1 MFMQW
6 FQIASSVRRVVAL
19 LREDKDMLIIM
30 MKARRVNSL
39 RRPKSIG
46 KTEILARR
54 FEKAMLQRAAKAC
67 FKTCGARCR
76 TAIASAVADHSD
88 SP

>member
-6 FQIASSVRRVVAL
+6 LQIAPSVRRLVAL

-30 MKARRVNSL
+30 MMARRVNSL
-39 RRPKSIG
+39 RRLKSIG

-54 FEKAMLQRAAKAC
+54 FEIAMLQRRRQRLASKHAEPAAD
-67 FKTCGARCR
+67 RR
-76 TAIASAVADHSD
+76 WHRQLDRSD

>member
-19 LREDKDMLIIM
+19 LREDKDMMIIM

-54 FEKAMLQRAAKAC
+54 FEKSMLQRV
-67 FKTCGARCR
+67 RQR
-76 TAIASAVADHSD
+76 LASKRAERAGDRR
-88 SP
+88 